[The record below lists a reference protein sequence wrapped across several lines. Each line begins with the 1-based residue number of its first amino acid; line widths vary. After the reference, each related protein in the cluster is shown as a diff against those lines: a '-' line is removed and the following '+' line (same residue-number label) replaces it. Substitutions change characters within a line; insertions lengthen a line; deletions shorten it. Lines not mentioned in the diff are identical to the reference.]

1 MTRKPKKGD
10 FKELKIKKTLIL
22 GKPALGLSRSLH
34 LWPSFRKAVSIYPG
48 SMPEDQHYPDSDS
61 KVSSAWIFCACFS
74 NIFFTKKPVV
84 VLQNVGWFLR
94 LILSRRFGD
103 PYRKARD

>member
-48 SMPEDQHYPDSDS
+48 STPEDQHYPDSDS

-74 NIFFTKKPVV
+74 NIFFMKKPVV

>member
-22 GKPALGLSRSLH
+22 GKPALELSRSLH

-48 SMPEDQHYPDSDS
+48 STPEDQHYPDSDS

-74 NIFFTKKPVV
+74 NIFFMKNPVV
-84 VLQNVGWFLR
+84 VYKMLAGF
-94 LILSRRFGD
+94 SG
-103 PYRKARD
+103 